1 MQCLDCGYIS
11 FKKEK
16 ACRSC
21 GFMFNKSTQSLQSL
35 AGKETFSIFGGSE
48 KGQSEDSS
56 VVENVG
62 LLDEQEPATFID
74 PETGDFNLDLP
85 DTSEETTK
93 ESPVSSESTE
103 YQSIEFNTYE
113 NIELEEIEGLGLEP
127 LHAVEILREPET
139 DTTIDSIE
147 EIKIDEPEEIAS
159 LEPVLEI
166 DEPEKIA
173 SLEPVLEIGKPKS
186 EKEASDLDD
195 NKIVLGLDDNQSNS
209 VAPPVAAA
217 PLDDIELNLE
227 IDEPEE
233 TASLEPALE
242 IGKPKSEKEASDLDD
257 NKIVLGL
264 DDNQSNSVAPPV
276 AAAPLDDIELNL
288 EIDDSDG
295 PLTTQNQDIPDIE
308 IKDLGL
314 ELEQS
319 DDPEPDKP

>member
-11 FKKEK
+11 FKKAK

-21 GFMFNKSTQSLQSL
+21 GFKFKKSTQSSQSL
-35 AGKETFSIFGGSE
+35 AGKETFSIFAGSE
-48 KGQSEDSS
+48 KGQSEYSP

-85 DTSEETTK
+85 DTSEETIN
-93 ESPVSSESTE
+93 ESPVSSENTE
-103 YQSIEFNTYE
+103 SQYMEFNTYE

-127 LHAVEILREPET
+127 VLEIG
-139 DTTIDSIE
+139 
-147 EIKIDEPEEIAS
+147 EPEEIPS

-166 DEPEKIA
+166 GEPEETP
-173 SLEPVLEIGKPKS
+173 SLEPVLEIGKPEETPSLEPVLEIGEPEKTPSLEPVLEIGKHKS
-186 EKEASDLDD
+186 EKGALDLDD
-195 NKIVLGLDDNQSNS
+195 NKILLGLDDNQSTP
-209 VAPPVAAA
+209 VAPPVAVA
-217 PLDDIELNLE
+217 PLDE
-227 IDEPEE
+227 
-233 TASLEPALE
+233 
-242 IGKPKSEKEASDLDD
+242 
-257 NKIVLGL
+257 
-264 DDNQSNSVAPPV
+264 
-276 AAAPLDDIELNL
+276 IELNL

-319 DDPEPDKP
+319 DDLEPDKP